1 MSLIGGAFDAYHP
14 RSQEEDADGRTSMEQ
29 EAVEGGDGG
38 RWILMGGLDIDF
50 DERYGKGDTTDK
62 HP

>member
-29 EAVEGGDGG
+29 EVVEGGDGG
-38 RWILMGGLDIDF
+38 QWILMGGGGSGYRF
-50 DERYGKGDTTDK
+50 
-62 HP
+62 